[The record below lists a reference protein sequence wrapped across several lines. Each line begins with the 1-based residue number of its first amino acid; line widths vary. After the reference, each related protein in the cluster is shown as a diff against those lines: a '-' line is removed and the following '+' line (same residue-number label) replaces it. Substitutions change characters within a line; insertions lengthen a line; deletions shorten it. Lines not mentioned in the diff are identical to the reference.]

1 MEGTST
7 NYIDTATA
15 ARLLNRTPRWIT
27 QLIQRG
33 ELFAEQIN
41 GRIGGDGGISYR
53 IPVEALPAEAQI
65 RYHEEVGRAERAGN
79 ACEEAFDLEGYR
91 ARYGAEGIEKL
102 LIRQTAVLRLRGLRR
117 VVTEDLTG
125 ALNALA
131 SEYGMSGA
139 TLRRLEARYMAE
151 GLKGLA
157 RHGRSDKDE
166 SRVMCLEA
174 RRLICEMD
182 LDWRKK
188 KANTILDVV
197 LDRARE
203 LGPRG
208 CEECPYNHESA
219 NYAALEAC
227 GEAKWYPEC
236 TEEKLGLIPPNN
248 RHNVNY
254 IIKHISDEE
263 RCYMREGRKDWG
275 AKHMTKAIRKKPD
288 LVNDVWFGDHHQ
300 FDVFV
305 LDRRGRAVRPW
316 LTAWYDIGSGVLVG
330 WCISTNPNSETIAE
344 SFIRAVAE
352 KPDSPIHGAPNAI
365 YIDNGKDYRSHA
377 FEGEPKVANP
387 EGLQVG
393 TGAPTASARIEDS
406 RLGAEADYWQG
417 RDPDMMDAMY
427 LQMVGAST
435 LQAMHVK
442 VVHAKAYHGW
452 AKPVER
458 FFRTLEE
465 RYCRQLIGYCGGR
478 PEDRA
483 ENFERMLRDWIA
495 RGELMTMDEFVDVFQ
510 NQILPAYN
518 DHPHSGY
525 NGETPA
531 SRYARLPK
539 ARCEVFSWALL
550 SELRKKE
557 ERRKV
562 GTTGIKLGGRLYW
575 SAELMHRVG
584 QEVAVKYTDA
594 EIESITVRDL
604 EGRYI
609 CEAYER
615 EAMRYVGEDEEKVAQ
630 HVAMQKRQEAEVR
643 QAIRARGVKLPGKR
657 ASGNLYTTA
666 VDELSGGNIT
676 HLGAEQ
682 AARKRRQNA
691 EPEWTEADEMYRQ
704 RGLEALRKQG

>member
-1 MEGTST
+1 MLLLDTSEASKLMHVSEQ
-7 NYIDTATA
+7 YLR
-15 ARLLNRTPRWIT
+15 RLI
-27 QLIQRG
+27 
-33 ELFAEQIN
+33 AD
-41 GRIGGDGGISYR
+41 GRILAKESCCGTGRGGISYR

-102 LIRQTAVLRLRGLRR
+102 LIRQTAVLRLRGLRQ

-182 LDWRKK
+182 LVWRKQ
-188 KANTILDVV
+188 KANTIMDVV

-263 RCYMREGRKDWG
+263 RCYMQEGRKPWE
-275 AKHMTKAIRKKPD
+275 AAFMTKTPRKKPD

-305 LDRRGRAVRPW
+305 LDERGRPVRPW
-316 LTAWYDIGSGVLVG
+316 LTAWYDIGSGRVVG
-330 WCISTNPNSETIAE
+330 WCISTNPNSETITE
-344 SFIRAVAE
+344 SFIRAVAQ
-352 KPDSPIHGAPNAI
+352 KKDDPTYGAPNTI
-365 YIDNGKDYRSHA
+365 YIDNGRDYRSKR
-377 FEGEPKVANP
+377 FEGDN
-387 EGLQVG
+387 
-393 TGAPTASARIEDS
+393 EDWRS
-406 RLGAEADYWQG
+406 
-417 RDPDMMDAMY
+417 RDPELANAMY
-427 LQMVGAST
+427 MRLVGAST
-435 LQAMHVK
+435 LQAMHVN

-465 RYCRQLIGYCGGR
+465 RYCRQLIGYCAGR

-483 ENFERMLRDWIA
+483 ENFERMLKGWVEK
-495 RGELMTMDEFVDVFQ
+495 GELMSIDEFVDVFR
-510 NQILPAYN
+510 NDILPAY
-518 DHPHSGY
+518 DHHPHSGY
-525 NGETPA
+525 GGETPA
-531 SRYARLPK
+531 ARYARLPK
-539 ARCEVFSWALL
+539 ARQEIFSPALL
-550 SELRKKE
+550 SELRMQQAQ
-557 ERRKV
+557 RKV
-562 GTTGIKLGGRLYW
+562 STMGIKLGGRLYW
-575 SAELMHRVG
+575 APELMHLAKQTV
-584 QEVAVKYTDA
+584 VVKYT
-594 EIESITVRDL
+594 ECETETITVRDL
-604 EGRYI
+604 QGNYI
-609 CEAYER
+609 CEAWER
-615 EAMRYVGEDEEKVAQ
+615 EGMRYVGEDAEKVAR
-630 HVAMQKRQEAEVR
+630 HVEMQARQENEVR
-643 QAIRARGVKLPGKR
+643 QRIRSRGVRLPGKR
-657 ASGNLYTTA
+657 ASGNMYFESI
-666 VDELSGGNIT
+666 DEGTSGNIT
-676 HLGAEQ
+676 HLSAEQ
-682 AARKRRQNA
+682 ATRRRKKA
-691 EPEWTEADEMYRQ
+691 SEPEWTEADEMYRQ